1 MTVRAVAAEPG
12 PSWGLPGDLPDL
24 NVWLALVVQEHPH
37 HALARRYWD
46 DVAMGRVLGQKQ
58 HFCRAT
64 MLGLV
69 RLLCQPKLMGEGV
82 LGLAEAHAIY
92 RQLRDT
98 EGVAF
103 CADAESADVI
113 LAEWA
118 ANPSTPLP
126 ARLWSDA
133 WLAATAEAAGL
144 RLVSFDADFR
154 RFSLTRC
161 LILLP
166 A

>member
-1 MTVRAVAAEPG
+1 MTAPSVAAEAPL
-12 PSWGLPGDLPDL
+12 PWGLGGDLLDL

-37 HALARRYWD
+37 HGAARRYWSD
-46 DVAMGRVLGQKQ
+46 CAMARTLGQKQ

-69 RLLCQPKLMGEGV
+69 RLLCQPKLMGEGA
-82 LGLAEAHAIY
+82 LPLADAWAIY
-92 RQLRDT
+92 RALRET
-98 EGVAF
+98 EGVDF
-103 CADAESADVI
+103 CVDTESADAT
-113 LAEWA
+113 LAAWVSDA
-118 ANPSTPLP
+118 SLSLP

-133 WLAATAEAAGL
+133 WLAAVAESASL

-154 RFSLTRC
+154 RFPLSRC
-161 LILLP
+161 LVLT

>member
-1 MTVRAVAAEPG
+1 MTAPAIASEPP
-12 PSWGLPGDLPDL
+12 PSWGLGGDLLDL

-37 HALARRYWD
+37 HAAARSYWSD
-46 DVAMGRVLGQKQ
+46 CAAARSVGQKQ

-82 LGLAEAHAIY
+82 LTLVDAFAIY
-92 RQLRDT
+92 RSLRDT

-103 CADAESADVI
+103 CTDTESADT
-113 LAEWA
+113 LLTTWTLDA
-118 ANPSTPLP
+118 TKPLH
-126 ARLWSDA
+126 ARLWSDV
-133 WLAATAEAAGL
+133 WLAAVAQSAGL
-144 RLVSFDADFR
+144 RLVSFDADFK
-154 RFSLTRC
+154 RFALTRY
-161 LILLP
+161 LILL

>member
-1 MTVRAVAAEPG
+1 MTVRAVAAEPA
-12 PSWGLPGDLPDL
+12 PSWALGGDLPDL

-46 DVAMGRVLGQKQ
+46 AAAMARVLGQKQ

-82 LGLAEAHAIY
+82 LGLVEAHAIY
-92 RQLRDT
+92 RQLRETD
-98 EGVAF
+98 GVAF
-103 CADAESADVI
+103 CADAESADAV
-113 LAEWA
+113 LTAWA
-118 ANPSTPLP
+118 ADPSNPLP

-133 WLAATAEAAGL
+133 WLAATAESAGL

-154 RFSLTRC
+154 RFPLTRC
-161 LILLP
+161 LILP